1 MSPGKIS
8 RRVAADRLAW
18 INRMLMEIYNRVDR
32 LIEAARKTIQANL
45 PTCEMSSNDQWPYVV
60 RRETWR

>member
-8 RRVAADRLAW
+8 RRIAADRLAW
-18 INRMLMEIYNRVDR
+18 IDRMLLEIRNRVDR
-32 LIEAARKTIQANL
+32 LIEAARKTIPANL
-45 PTCEMSSNDQWPYVV
+45 RTCEMSSNDQWPYV

>member
-8 RRVAADRLAW
+8 RRIAADRLAW

-32 LIEAARKTIQANL
+32 LIEAVSKDNPSKSPDL
-45 PTCEMSSNDQWPYVV
+45 
-60 RRETWR
+60 